1 MTPVATLAF
10 NARVRTRLKPC
21 RVDAGAC
28 VAISGR
34 EKAAAEEPKTSLPF
48 WSHLL
53 FIQNR
58 FAVHVLKRIFLG
70 CEEEEAVMMEAREQS
85 AVLFYLD
92 AA

>member
-34 EKAAAEEPKTSLPF
+34 EKAAAQESKTF
-48 WSHLL
+48 FAFFGSHLL

-58 FAVHVLKRIFLG
+58 VSVHVLKCIFLG
-70 CEEEEAVMMEAREQS
+70 CEEEEAVTEAREQS